1 MFDIGWSELV
11 VIGVVALIVIG
22 PKELPGLLRN
32 IGQVMTK
39 LRRMASEF
47 QGQFQD
53 ALREAEL
60 DDLRKQAEKFSSD
73 ITSAASNPLEK
84 ATSEIQS
91 MIDAPEKPAVP
102 AAEPAPAEP
111 PVENTPAQADE
122 PKPAAEGEPAGGGGR
137 AA

>member
-22 PKELPGLLRN
+22 PRELPGLLRN

-73 ITSAASNPLEK
+73 IAAAAGNPLEK

-91 MIDAPEKPAVP
+91 MIDAPEKSAPP
-102 AAEPAPAEP
+102 PAEPAAAP
-111 PVENTPAQADE
+111 PVETGAAPAEE
-122 PKPAAEGEPAGGGGR
+122 PKPAPEGEQPGGGR

>member
-1 MFDIGWSELV
+1 M
-11 VIGVVALIVIG
+11 ALIVIG

-91 MIDAPEKPAVP
+91 MIDAPEKPVVP
-102 AAEPAPAEP
+102 VAEPAPAEP
-111 PVENTPAQADE
+111 PVESTPTPAEE
-122 PKPAAEGEPAGGGGR
+122 PKPAEGEPAGGGGR

>member
-73 ITSAASNPLEK
+73 IAAAAGNPLEK

-91 MIDAPEKPAVP
+91 MIDAPEKSTAPAEP
-102 AAEPAPAEP
+102 AAAPSAEIAPAPAE
-111 PVENTPAQADE
+111 E
-122 PKPAAEGEPAGGGGR
+122 PRAAEVEQPDGGGR